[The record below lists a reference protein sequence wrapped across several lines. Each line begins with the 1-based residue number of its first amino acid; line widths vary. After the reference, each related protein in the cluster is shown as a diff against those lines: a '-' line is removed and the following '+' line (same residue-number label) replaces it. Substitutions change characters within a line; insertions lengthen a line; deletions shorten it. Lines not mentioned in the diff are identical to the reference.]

1 MIAEVHQLKPKAAA
15 INWMCSACGVDAGC
29 NCGAP
34 LMSKAQR
41 AAEAIAANPH
51 KSNRAIA
58 EEAGLSE
65 PTVRRARTASCDAVE
80 DEPRVGLDG
89 KQRRMPVRRAEDDE
103 EEFRPPSIAE
113 RKASFLLFANEAM
126 ILAKY
131 EGLVDHEILAAAKET
146 ASAWCR
152 LVETM
157 EKGK

>member
-1 MIAEVHQLKPKAAA
+1 MIAEVHQLRTKPAA

-41 AAEAIAANPH
+41 VRESIEADPNKSNKQIARETGADPKQVRRERQRLEGDMSPPDAAE
-51 KSNRAIA
+51 
-58 EEAGLSE
+58 EE
-65 PTVRRARTASCDAVE
+65 D
-80 DEPRVGLDG
+80 
-89 KQRRMPVRRAEDDE
+89 
-103 EEFRPPSIAE
+103 EFRPPSIAE
-113 RKASFLLFANEAM
+113 RKASFLIFANEA
-126 ILAKY
+126 LLFAKY
-131 EGLVDHEILAAAKET
+131 EGLVDHEILAAAKAT